1 MTMQDCCFAGVGL
14 SENRIVLGYAIA
26 SWIILAVKPYQSPSD
41 IIGIF
46 TALQEDKHNLATKS
60 LDCTHRHPNADHTDQ
75 KGEEGLVRDGRE
87 S

>member
-1 MTMQDCCFAGVGL
+1 M
-14 SENRIVLGYAIA
+14 
-26 SWIILAVKPYQSPSD
+26 KPYQSPSD